1 MADISSVKGHSAIYK
16 YMAKNKTIDLQL
28 SEVDLQALE
37 SIGVISV
44 QNNIEAGSS
53 NSNTNFRR
61 AISWLVNRD
70 CAMITAWRKEKKDGT
85 PKTRAENNNDNKSLV
100 QKLREYGYGVSK
112 VQGCYAEVGH
122 PLSREN
128 SFLVFDLLNNSKL
141 FFERLFNLSA
151 DFEQDSF
158 LYKKAGET
166 TPAYEIGTN
175 EKFGMNKRKLAGVL
189 RIGVEPKGAFSKIGS
204 GTIAFE

>member
-1 MADISSVKGHSAIYK
+1 
-16 YMAKNKTIDLQL
+16 MAKNKTIDLQL

-44 QNNIEAGSS
+44 QNNIETGNS
-53 NSNTNFRR
+53 NSNVNFRR
-61 AISWLVNRD
+61 AISWLINRD

-85 PKTRAENNNDNKSLV
+85 PKTRAENNNDNKTLV
-100 QKLREYGYGVSK
+100 QKLRKYGYGVSK

-166 TPAYEIGTN
+166 TPAYKIGTN
-175 EKFGMNKRKLAGVL
+175 EKYGMNKRKLAGVL

>member
-1 MADISSVKGHSAIYK
+1 M
-16 YMAKNKTIDLQL
+16 
-28 SEVDLQALE
+28 SEVDLQTLE

-44 QNNIEAGSS
+44 QNNMETGST
-53 NSNTNFRR
+53 NSNVNLRR
-61 AISWLVNRD
+61 AISWLINRD
-70 CAMITAWRKEKKDGT
+70 CAMIKAWRKEKKDGT
-85 PKTRAENNNDNKSLV
+85 PKTRAENDNDNNTLV

-122 PLSREN
+122 PLSLEN

-141 FFERLFNLSA
+141 FFERLFNLSI

-158 LYKKAGET
+158 LYKEAGET
-166 TPAYEIGTN
+166 TPAYEIGTRD
-175 EKFGMNKRKLAGVL
+175 KFGMNKRKLAGFL
-189 RIGVEPKGAFSKIGS
+189 RVDVEAKGAFSKIGY

>member
-16 YMAKNKTIDLQL
+16 YMAKNKIIDLQL

-44 QNNIEAGSS
+44 QNNIETGSS
-53 NSNTNFRR
+53 NSNVNFRR

-85 PKTRAENNNDNKSLV
+85 PKTRAENDNDNKTLV

-141 FFERLFNLSA
+141 FFERLFNLSYRFYY
-151 DFEQDSF
+151 DDRNRRILRLLFF
-158 LYKKAGET
+158 FVRR
-166 TPAYEIGTN
+166 
-175 EKFGMNKRKLAGVL
+175 FGNFGFGCL
-189 RIGVEPKGAFSKIGS
+189 
-204 GTIAFE
+204 